1 MITTYL
7 LSDIQ
12 LPDLFNKI
20 PVLLNFNNFIS
31 NNKKVLY
38 HLMIKKIK
46 CNMILF
52 LSHSYLLQKLNLK
65 SI

>member
-38 HLMIKKIK
+38 HLMIK
-46 CNMILF
+46 N
-52 LSHSYLLQKLNLK
+52 N
-65 SI
+65 